1 MAPTF
6 LYAQLAHEIIH
17 LIDKGT
23 FQPGERLPS
32 LRSLS
37 ENRQVSIATVSQAYL
52 HLEAQGYLEA
62 RPQSGFYV
70 CHRPPVL
77 ALPHSTSAPDAPAQ
91 VGKNAFISQILDE
104 SRRPGI
110 LPLGSTILDP
120 SFLPVKHLSRLIAR
134 LAGSP
139 ENHTYVPTAGFEGL
153 RRQIAR
159 RTLDSARPIGFQE
172 VVITSGCMEALN
184 LALRTLAQPGDLVA
198 VESPTFYGI
207 LQAIESLGMRVLE
220 LPTDPSTGLDL
231 DALEQALKQH
241 PIRVLLS
248 IPSFQNP
255 LGTCMPVENK
265 LRLLAI
271 AARSGLQIIEDDIY
285 GEFYFREPPPTL
297 FSLDRQQSVLLCSS
311 FSKTL
316 APGFRVGWAL
326 PGSHFETFLQLK
338 RMTSLGTASLQ
349 QLVIAEYLASGAYER
364 HLRRLRPQL
373 ERSLFQALQ
382 IISQHFPQ
390 GIRVSRPEGGF
401 ILWLELPP
409 GTSVM
414 DIYKQ
419 ALSAGISI
427 APGPLFSNREL
438 EYPALRLS
446 LNLPWGERLE
456 QALYQLGAILRQ
468 NMCH

>member
-1 MAPTF
+1 MSSPF
-6 LYAQLAHEIIH
+6 LYAQLAQEIKL

-23 FQPGERLPS
+23 FQAGERLPS

-37 ENRQVSIATVSQAYL
+37 ENRRVSIATVSQAYL

-77 ALPHSTSAPDAPAQ
+77 ALPHATSAPDAPAP

-104 SRRPGI
+104 SRRPGV

-134 LAGSP
+134 MAGSL
-139 ENHTYVPTAGFEGL
+139 ENHSYAPTAGFEGL

-159 RTLDSARPIGFQE
+159 RTLDSARPIAFQE

-184 LALRTLAQPGDLVA
+184 LALRTLAKPGDLVA

-207 LQAIESLGMRVLE
+207 LQAIESLGMQVLE
-220 LPTDPSTGLDL
+220 LPTDPSVGLDL

-241 PIRVLLS
+241 PIRVLLT

-255 LGTCMPVENK
+255 LGTCMSLENK

-285 GEFYFREPPPTL
+285 GEFYFRDPPPTL
-297 FSLDRQQSVLLCSS
+297 FSLDRQQTVVLCSS

-326 PGSHFETFLQLK
+326 PGRHFDTFLQLK
-338 RMTSLGTASLQ
+338 RMTSLGTASLP
-349 QLVIAEYLASGAYER
+349 QLVIAEYMASGAYER

-373 ERSLFQALQ
+373 EHALLQALQ
-382 IISQHFPQ
+382 LIAHHFPP
-390 GIRVSRPEGGF
+390 GIRVTRPEGGF
-401 ILWLELPP
+401 ILWLELPL

-414 DIYKQ
+414 QIYRQ
-419 ALSAGISI
+419 ALAAGISI
-427 APGPLFSNREL
+427 APGPMFSNREL

-446 LNLPWGERLE
+446 LNIPWGERLE
-456 QALYQLGAILRQ
+456 QAILALGKILKQ
-468 NMCH
+468 HLSH